1 MCRSCISP
9 LFSLIAYNMKKVN
22 IYLIL
27 TALLLVVLGVVC
39 IINPGEA
46 FVAASWLV
54 GLLILL
60 SGVFGL
66 LFGLR
71 AQRFLPNAG
80 STTLLAVF
88 QIIVGFLFLCN
99 GLVAAESLIIVF
111 VMWVIFEGISL
122 SVLSFDYKK
131 SGYDG
136 WWIMALLGIFS
147 LILGI
152 IALHNPAGVGTFMG
166 ILLGLGILANG
177 VDRIVAVFALKRIRN
192 IVRDL
197 HESATATPIDN

>member
-1 MCRSCISP
+1 
-9 LFSLIAYNMKKVN
+9 MKKVN

-27 TALLLVVLGVVC
+27 TALLLIVLGVVC
-39 IINPGEA
+39 IFNPGEA

-60 SGVFGL
+60 TGIFGL

-88 QIIVGFLFLCN
+88 QIIVGLLFLCN

-122 SVLSFDYKK
+122 AVLSFDYKK

-136 WWIMALLGIFS
+136 WWIMLLLGILS
-147 LILGI
+147 LGLGI
-152 IALHNPAGVGTFMG
+152 IALHNPAGVGIFLSV
-166 ILLGLGILANG
+166 LLGLGILANG
-177 VDRIVAVFALKRIRN
+177 VTRIIAVFALKRIQNRL
-192 IVRDL
+192 RDIQ
-197 HESATATPIDN
+197 ESATATPIE

>member
-1 MCRSCISP
+1 
-9 LFSLIAYNMKKVN
+9 MKKVN

-27 TALLLVVLGVVC
+27 TALLLIVLGVVC
-39 IINPGEA
+39 IFNPGEA
-46 FVAASWLV
+46 LVAASWLV
-54 GLLILL
+54 GLLILFT
-60 SGVFGL
+60 GIFGL

-88 QIIVGFLFLCN
+88 QIIVGLLFLCN

-136 WWIMALLGIFS
+136 WWIMLLLGLLS
-147 LILGI
+147 LALGV
-152 IALHNPAGVGTFMG
+152 IALHNPAGVGTLMG
-166 ILLGLGILANG
+166 VLLGIGILANG
-177 VDRIVAVFALKRIRN
+177 IDRIVAVFALKRIQR
-192 IVRDL
+192 VLRDV
-197 HESATATPIDN
+197 HDSATATPID

>member
-1 MCRSCISP
+1 
-9 LFSLIAYNMKKVN
+9 MKKVN

-27 TALLLVVLGVVC
+27 TALLLMVLGMVC
-39 IINPGEA
+39 IFNPGEA
-46 FVAASWLV
+46 FVAVSWLV

-60 SGVFGL
+60 TGIFGL

-88 QIIVGFLFLCN
+88 QIIVGSLFLCN

-111 VMWVIFEGISL
+111 VVWVIFEGISL
-122 SVLSFDYKK
+122 SVLSFDYKR

-136 WWIMALLGIFS
+136 WWIMLLLGILS
-147 LILGI
+147 LALGI
-152 IALHNPAGVGTFMG
+152 IALHNPSGVGTFMG

-177 VDRIVAVFALKRIRN
+177 VDRIVAVFALRRIRN
-192 IVRDL
+192 RLRDL
-197 HESATATPIDN
+197 HDSATAIPIDN